1 MEDLEQNGTPGKVGC
16 LHLFTEQEA
25 GHLDESLL
33 WKRVLTSRYADQ
45 VGRKVAKEKV
55 GVGVLGAVVV
65 CVELILA
72 LA

>member
-1 MEDLEQNGTPGKVGC
+1 M
-16 LHLFTEQEA
+16 
-25 GHLDESLL
+25 SLL
-33 WKRVLTSRYADQ
+33 WKHVLTSHYADQ

-55 GVGVLGAVVV
+55 GVGVEVPGAVVV